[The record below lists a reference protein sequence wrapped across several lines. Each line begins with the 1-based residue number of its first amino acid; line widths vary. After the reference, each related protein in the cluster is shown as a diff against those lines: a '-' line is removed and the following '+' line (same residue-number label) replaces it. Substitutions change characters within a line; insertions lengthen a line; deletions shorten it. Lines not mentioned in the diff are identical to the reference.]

1 MMSPPRDTVCPILLY
16 LVVAGL
22 SRIINE
28 LDSYKN
34 QIDSTTLKV
43 LARVT

>member
-1 MMSPPRDTVCPILLY
+1 MMSPPRDTVYPILLY

-34 QIDSTTLKV
+34 QIGSTTLKV
-43 LARVT
+43 LV